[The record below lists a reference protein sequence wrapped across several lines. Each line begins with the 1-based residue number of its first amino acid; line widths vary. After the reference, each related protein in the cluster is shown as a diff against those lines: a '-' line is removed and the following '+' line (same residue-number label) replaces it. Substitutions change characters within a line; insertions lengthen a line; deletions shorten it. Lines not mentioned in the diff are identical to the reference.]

1 MVQQIV
7 SGMSSRDCSY
17 SHDLDANACTGS
29 QMILGERLLKDLRKW
44 LTPPDPST
52 NHTIACDA
60 QHERTAAWVFN
71 EDVFKEWESS
81 GSLLWIHGKGMTLY
95 AGSRVHMSLTTPG
108 FVAGSGKSILWFG
121 ISLSLVYRSL
131 LPRPALQSSSISS
144 PSVVLGQLQSRIS
157 ILILGM
163 SIRSIGVTSFLHCF
177 YNFLFGQS
185 LVSTYSPTSIQPI
198 TMERNSPVIVIW

>member
-7 SGMSSRDCSY
+7 SGMSSLDCSY
-17 SHDLDANACTGS
+17 CHDLMANACTNS
-29 QMILGERLLKDLRKW
+29 RMIVGERLLKDLRKW

-60 QHERTAAWVFN
+60 QHERTSAWIFN

-95 AGSRVHMSLTTPG
+95 TGSEVHMSLTTPG

-121 ISLSLVYRSL
+121 ISLSLV
-131 LPRPALQSSSISS
+131 
-144 PSVVLGQLQSRIS
+144 
-157 ILILGM
+157 
-163 SIRSIGVTSFLHCF
+163 
-177 YNFLFGQS
+177 
-185 LVSTYSPTSIQPI
+185 
-198 TMERNSPVIVIW
+198 